1 MSTKTEQQTDRTAL
15 YEVLDDF
22 DTAMLTT
29 FTADGTPHGRPMHVA
44 QRDGDTLWFVT
55 GIDSGK
61 VREIASGD
69 PAVLT
74 FQSSDTWVAATG
86 EVEISHDRGKVD
98 ELWSPVMKAWFPEGP
113 EDPGVVAV
121 RVDLVSAEYWATT
134 GTDKVSFAFG
144 VAKSILTG
152 TPIDSDDEGEHGEV
166 RL

>member
-1 MSTKTEQQTDRTAL
+1 MSTKTEQQPDRTAL

-55 GIDSGK
+55 GVASGK

-86 EVEISHDRGKVD
+86 EVEISHDRSKVD

-113 EDPGVVAV
+113 EDPRYALSGQRCAMGICKSWVY
-121 RVDLVSAEYWATT
+121 LLTPGFCCYSARRNYTRGGPNSGNHHRE
-134 GTDKVSFAFG
+134 
-144 VAKSILTG
+144 
-152 TPIDSDDEGEHGEV
+152 PN
-166 RL
+166 